1 MSRIN
6 IIFAIL
12 SFISI
17 NLYSQVDS
25 LQTITEK
32 ELKDTSGIGYTINH
46 IKLDTIRI
54 DSIKTDTLFLD
65 SIKADSLT
73 FESLNK
79 DTLKLTPEQINVQ
92 MESDTFLKLQLP
104 EYFTDSLKT
113 TDTSF
118 VTQSILTDSLLY
130 QTFIGKLNDSLIFE
144 KPDTS
149 WYISYKLN
157 HLLNSGEFSINDTL
171 ERAIRKLIYFYQ
183 NQKASDAI
191 DYLKYKLDSP
201 GQIIGVKNK
210 KWQHLNDSLRNALI
224 YLIKNIPEDSLSY
237 TFYNSMNDSV
247 NFDFHENEIDSVHF
261 KLYDHRGEHVL
272 LWIKK
277 SDKNQFDIFL
287 EDGVYLEKT
296 RQQKIVEQGIDVN
309 LKFPKLKKVSKTN
322 IIVPI
327 WELKGLADIKFN
339 QGYLSNWAEGGENS
353 MSALSVF
360 KFSADYSYGRIKSFD
375 SDIEY
380 RLGYLKLGD
389 KPLQKNDDRL
399 EINAKYGRTAFNNWY
414 YSALINF
421 KTQFLK
427 GYEYPNDSVAISQF
441 MAPGYLVFSLGLDYK
456 PSNKLTVLVSPITSK
471 FTIMADTVNF
481 DQTRYGLSKD
491 EKIRKEIGAYIKAIS
506 KIKFNH
512 KISLENKLT
521 FFTNYTHNP
530 QNIDVDWEADL
541 SVALTDYIKL
551 SVNAHMIYDDD
562 VDFPVLDDAGNQI
575 GTTQKLQFKELFG
588 IGFTYQF

>member
-1 MSRIN
+1 MNRIT
-6 IIFAIL
+6 IILLTLLIF
-12 SFISI
+12 SI
-17 NLYSQVDS
+17 NLYSQDDS
-25 LQTITEK
+25 LKIIQKTELTDSSAFIYVNDSLRTDSLLIDK
-32 ELKDTSGIGYTINH
+32 FQS
-46 IKLDTIRI
+46 
-54 DSIKTDTLFLD
+54 DSIILEP
-65 SIKADSLT
+65 LT
-73 FESLNK
+73 K
-79 DTLKLTPEQINVQ
+79 DTLKLTPEEIIVQ
-92 MESDTFLKLQLP
+92 VEHDSLPQLQLP
-104 EYFTDSLKT
+104 ENFTDSLKT

-118 VTQSILTDSLLY
+118 ITQSILTDSLLY
-130 QTFIGKLNDSLIFE
+130 QEFIGKLNDSLIFE

-149 WYISYKLN
+149 WYVSYKLN
-157 HLLNSGEFSINDTL
+157 HLLNSGEFTINDTI

-183 NQKASDAI
+183 NQKTDHAI
-191 DYLKYKLDSP
+191 DYLKYKLDSS
-201 GQIIGVKNK
+201 GQLISLKNK
-210 KWQHLNDSLRNALI
+210 KATHLSDSLRDALVF
-224 YLIKNIPEDSLSY
+224 LLQNIPEDSLSY

-247 NFDFHENEIDSVHF
+247 NFDFRENEIDSVHF

-277 SDKNQFDIFL
+277 SDKNAFDLFL

-296 RQQKIVEQGIDVN
+296 RQQRIVEQGIDVN
-309 LKFPKLKKVSKTN
+309 LKFPKLRKVRKTN

-360 KFSADYSYGRIKSFD
+360 KFSADYNYGRIKSFD

-414 YSALINF
+414 YSALVNF

-456 PSNKLTVLVSPITSK
+456 PSNKLTILVSPLTSK
-471 FTIMADTVNF
+471 FTIMADTTNF

-521 FFTNYTHNP
+521 FFTNYTNNP

-588 IGFTYQF
+588 VGFTYQF

>member
-1 MSRIN
+1 MRT
-6 IIFAIL
+6 
-12 SFISI
+12 
-17 NLYSQVDS
+17 DS
-25 LQTITEK
+25 LLIDKFQ
-32 ELKDTSGIGYTINH
+32 S
-46 IKLDTIRI
+46 
-54 DSIKTDTLFLD
+54 DSIILEP
-65 SIKADSLT
+65 LT
-73 FESLNK
+73 K
-79 DTLKLTPEQINVQ
+79 DTLKLTPEEIIVQ
-92 MESDTFLKLQLP
+92 VEHDSLPQLQLP
-104 EYFTDSLKT
+104 ENFTDSLKT

-118 VTQSILTDSLLY
+118 ITQSILTDSLLY
-130 QTFIGKLNDSLIFE
+130 QEFIGKLNDSLIFE

-149 WYISYKLN
+149 WYVSYKLN
-157 HLLNSGEFSINDTL
+157 HLLNSGEFTINDTI

-183 NQKASDAI
+183 NQKTDHAI
-191 DYLKYKLDSP
+191 DYLKYKLDSS
-201 GQIIGVKNK
+201 GQLISLKNK
-210 KWQHLNDSLRNALI
+210 KATHLSDSLRDALVF
-224 YLIKNIPEDSLSY
+224 LLQNIPEDTLSY

-247 NFDFHENEIDSVHF
+247 NFDFRENEIDSVHF

-277 SDKNQFDIFL
+277 SDKNAFDLIL

-296 RQQKIVEQGIDVN
+296 RQQRIVEQGIDVN
-309 LKFPKLKKVSKTN
+309 LKFPKLRKVRKTN

-360 KFSADYSYGRIKSFD
+360 KFSADYNYGRIKSFD

-414 YSALINF
+414 YSALVNF

-456 PSNKLTVLVSPITSK
+456 PSNKLTILVSPLTSK
-471 FTIMADTVNF
+471 FTIMADTTNF

-521 FFTNYTHNP
+521 FFTNYTNNP

>member
-1 MSRIN
+1 MNRIT
-6 IIFAIL
+6 IILLTLLIF
-12 SFISI
+12 SI
-17 NLYSQVDS
+17 NLYSQDDS
-25 LQTITEK
+25 LKIIQKTELTDSSAFIYVNDSLRTDSLLIDK
-32 ELKDTSGIGYTINH
+32 FQS
-46 IKLDTIRI
+46 
-54 DSIKTDTLFLD
+54 DSIILEP
-65 SIKADSLT
+65 LT
-73 FESLNK
+73 K
-79 DTLKLTPEQINVQ
+79 DTLKLTPEEIIVQ
-92 MESDTFLKLQLP
+92 VEHDSLPQLQLP
-104 EYFTDSLKT
+104 ENFTDSLKT

-118 VTQSILTDSLLY
+118 ITQSILTDSLLY
-130 QTFIGKLNDSLIFE
+130 QEFIGKLNDSLIFE

-149 WYISYKLN
+149 WYVSYKLN
-157 HLLNSGEFSINDTL
+157 HLLNSGEFTINDTI

-183 NQKASDAI
+183 NQKTDHAI
-191 DYLKYKLDSP
+191 DYLKYKLDSS
-201 GQIIGVKNK
+201 GQLISLKNK
-210 KWQHLNDSLRNALI
+210 KATHLSDSLRDALVF
-224 YLIKNIPEDSLSY
+224 LLQNIPEDSLSY

-247 NFDFHENEIDSVHF
+247 NFDFRENEIDSVHF

-277 SDKNQFDIFL
+277 SDKNAFDLFL

-296 RQQKIVEQGIDVN
+296 RQQRIVEQGIDVN
-309 LKFPKLKKVSKTN
+309 LKFPKLRKVRKTN

-360 KFSADYSYGRIKSFD
+360 KFSADYNYGRIKSFD

-414 YSALINF
+414 YSALVNF

-456 PSNKLTVLVSPITSK
+456 PSNKLTILVSPLTSK
-471 FTIMADTVNF
+471 FTIMADTTNF

-521 FFTNYTHNP
+521 FFTNYTNNP

-575 GTTQKLQFKELFG
+575 GT
-588 IGFTYQF
+588 

>member
-1 MSRIN
+1 
-6 IIFAIL
+6 
-12 SFISI
+12 
-17 NLYSQVDS
+17 LYSQDDS
-25 LQTITEK
+25 LKIIQKTELTDSSAFIYVNDSLRTDSLLIDK
-32 ELKDTSGIGYTINH
+32 FQS
-46 IKLDTIRI
+46 
-54 DSIKTDTLFLD
+54 DSIILEP
-65 SIKADSLT
+65 LT
-73 FESLNK
+73 K
-79 DTLKLTPEQINVQ
+79 DTLKLTPEEIIVQ
-92 MESDTFLKLQLP
+92 VEHDSLPQLQLP
-104 EYFTDSLKT
+104 ENFTDSLKT

-118 VTQSILTDSLLY
+118 ITQSILTDSLLY
-130 QTFIGKLNDSLIFE
+130 QEFIGKLNDSLIFE

-149 WYISYKLN
+149 WYVSYKLN
-157 HLLNSGEFSINDTL
+157 HLLNSGEFTINDTI

-183 NQKASDAI
+183 NQKTDHAI
-191 DYLKYKLDSP
+191 DYLKYKLDSS
-201 GQIIGVKNK
+201 GQLISLKNK
-210 KWQHLNDSLRNALI
+210 KATHLSDSLRDALVF
-224 YLIKNIPEDSLSY
+224 LLQNIPEDSLSY

-247 NFDFHENEIDSVHF
+247 NFDFRENEIDSVHF

-277 SDKNQFDIFL
+277 SDKNAFDLFL

-296 RQQKIVEQGIDVN
+296 RQQRIVEQGIDVN
-309 LKFPKLKKVSKTN
+309 LKFPKLRKVRKTN

-360 KFSADYSYGRIKSFD
+360 KFSADYNYGRIKSFD

-414 YSALINF
+414 YSALVNF

-456 PSNKLTVLVSPITSK
+456 PSNKLTILVSPLTSK
-471 FTIMADTVNF
+471 FTIMADTTNF

-521 FFTNYTHNP
+521 FFTNYTNNP

>member
-1 MSRIN
+1 MNRIT
-6 IIFAIL
+6 IILLTLLIF
-12 SFISI
+12 SI
-17 NLYSQVDS
+17 NLYSQDDS
-25 LQTITEK
+25 LKIIQKTELTDSSAFIYVNDSLRTDSLLIDK
-32 ELKDTSGIGYTINH
+32 FQS
-46 IKLDTIRI
+46 
-54 DSIKTDTLFLD
+54 DSIILEP
-65 SIKADSLT
+65 LT
-73 FESLNK
+73 K
-79 DTLKLTPEQINVQ
+79 DTLKLTPEEIIVQ
-92 MESDTFLKLQLP
+92 VEHDSLPQLQLP
-104 EYFTDSLKT
+104 ENFTDSLKT

-118 VTQSILTDSLLY
+118 ITQSILTDSLLY
-130 QTFIGKLNDSLIFE
+130 QEFIGKLNDSLIFE

-149 WYISYKLN
+149 WYVSYKLN
-157 HLLNSGEFSINDTL
+157 HLLNSGEFTINDTI

-183 NQKASDAI
+183 NQKTDHAI
-191 DYLKYKLDSP
+191 DYLKYKLDSS
-201 GQIIGVKNK
+201 GQLISLKNK
-210 KWQHLNDSLRNALI
+210 KATHLSDSLRDALVF
-224 YLIKNIPEDSLSY
+224 LLQNIPEDSLSY

-247 NFDFHENEIDSVHF
+247 NFDFRENEIDSVHF

-277 SDKNQFDIFL
+277 SDKNAFDLFL

-296 RQQKIVEQGIDVN
+296 RQQRIVEQGIDVN
-309 LKFPKLKKVSKTN
+309 LKFPKLRKVRKTN

-360 KFSADYSYGRIKSFD
+360 KFSADYNYGRIKSFD

-414 YSALINF
+414 YSALVNF

-427 GYEYPNDSVAISQF
+427 GYEYPNDLVAISQF

-456 PSNKLTVLVSPITSK
+456 PSNKLTILVSPLTSK
-471 FTIMADTVNF
+471 FTIMADTTNF

-521 FFTNYTHNP
+521 FFTNYTNNP

>member
-1 MSRIN
+1 
-6 IIFAIL
+6 
-12 SFISI
+12 
-17 NLYSQVDS
+17 LYSQDDS
-25 LQTITEK
+25 LKIIQKTELTDSSAFIYVNDSLRTDSLLIDK
-32 ELKDTSGIGYTINH
+32 FQS
-46 IKLDTIRI
+46 
-54 DSIKTDTLFLD
+54 DSIILEP
-65 SIKADSLT
+65 LT
-73 FESLNK
+73 K
-79 DTLKLTPEQINVQ
+79 DTLKLTPEEIIVQ
-92 MESDTFLKLQLP
+92 VEHDSLPQLQLP
-104 EYFTDSLKT
+104 ENFTDSLKT

-118 VTQSILTDSLLY
+118 ITQSILTDSLLY
-130 QTFIGKLNDSLIFE
+130 QEFIGKLNDSLIFE

-149 WYISYKLN
+149 WYVSYKLN
-157 HLLNSGEFSINDTL
+157 HLLNSGEFTINDTI

-183 NQKASDAI
+183 NQKTDHAI
-191 DYLKYKLDSP
+191 DYLKYKLDSS
-201 GQIIGVKNK
+201 GQLISLKNK
-210 KWQHLNDSLRNALI
+210 KATHLSDSLRDALVF
-224 YLIKNIPEDSLSY
+224 LLQNIPEDTLSY

-247 NFDFHENEIDSVHF
+247 NFDFRENEIDSVHF

-277 SDKNQFDIFL
+277 SDKNAFDLFL

-296 RQQKIVEQGIDVN
+296 RQQRIVEQGIDVN
-309 LKFPKLKKVSKTN
+309 LKFPKLRKVRKTN

-360 KFSADYSYGRIKSFD
+360 KFSADYNYGRIKSFD

-414 YSALINF
+414 YSALVNF

-456 PSNKLTVLVSPITSK
+456 PSNKLTILVSPLTSK
-471 FTIMADTVNF
+471 FTIMADTTNF

-521 FFTNYTHNP
+521 FFTNYTNNP

>member
-1 MSRIN
+1 MNRIT
-6 IIFAIL
+6 IILLTLLIF
-12 SFISI
+12 SI
-17 NLYSQVDS
+17 NLYSQDDS
-25 LQTITEK
+25 LKIIQKTELTDSSAFIYVNDSLRTDSLLIDK
-32 ELKDTSGIGYTINH
+32 FQS
-46 IKLDTIRI
+46 
-54 DSIKTDTLFLD
+54 DSIILEP
-65 SIKADSLT
+65 LT
-73 FESLNK
+73 K
-79 DTLKLTPEQINVQ
+79 DTLKLTPEEIIVQ
-92 MESDTFLKLQLP
+92 VEHDSLPQLQLP
-104 EYFTDSLKT
+104 ENFTDSLKT

-118 VTQSILTDSLLY
+118 ITQSILTDSLLY
-130 QTFIGKLNDSLIFE
+130 QEFIGKLNDSLIFE

-149 WYISYKLN
+149 WYVSYKLN
-157 HLLNSGEFSINDTL
+157 HLLNSGEFTINDTI

-183 NQKASDAI
+183 NQKTDHAI
-191 DYLKYKLDSP
+191 DYLKYKLDSS
-201 GQIIGVKNK
+201 GQLISLKNK
-210 KWQHLNDSLRNALI
+210 KATHLSDSLRDALVF
-224 YLIKNIPEDSLSY
+224 LLQNIPEDTLSY

-247 NFDFHENEIDSVHF
+247 NFDFRENEIDSVHF

-277 SDKNQFDIFL
+277 SDKNAFDLIL

-296 RQQKIVEQGIDVN
+296 RQQRIVEQGIDVN
-309 LKFPKLKKVSKTN
+309 LKFPKLRKVRKTN

-360 KFSADYSYGRIKSFD
+360 KFSADYNYGRIKSFD

-414 YSALINF
+414 YSALVNF

-456 PSNKLTVLVSPITSK
+456 PSNKLTILVSPLTSK
-471 FTIMADTVNF
+471 FTIMADTTNF

-521 FFTNYTHNP
+521 FFTNYTNNP

>member
-1 MSRIN
+1 
-6 IIFAIL
+6 
-12 SFISI
+12 
-17 NLYSQVDS
+17 LYSQDDS
-25 LQTITEK
+25 LKIIQKTELTDSSAFIYVNDSLRTDSLLIDK
-32 ELKDTSGIGYTINH
+32 FQS
-46 IKLDTIRI
+46 
-54 DSIKTDTLFLD
+54 DSIILEP
-65 SIKADSLT
+65 LT
-73 FESLNK
+73 K
-79 DTLKLTPEQINVQ
+79 DTLKLTPEEIIVQ
-92 MESDTFLKLQLP
+92 VEHDSLPQLQLP
-104 EYFTDSLKT
+104 ENFTDSLKT

-118 VTQSILTDSLLY
+118 ITQSILTDSLLY
-130 QTFIGKLNDSLIFE
+130 QEFIGKLNDSLIFE

-149 WYISYKLN
+149 WYVSYKLN
-157 HLLNSGEFSINDTL
+157 HLLNSGEFTINDTI

-183 NQKASDAI
+183 NQKTDHAI
-191 DYLKYKLDSP
+191 DYLKYKLDSS
-201 GQIIGVKNK
+201 GQLISLKNK
-210 KWQHLNDSLRNALI
+210 KATHLSDSLRDALVF
-224 YLIKNIPEDSLSY
+224 LLQNIPEDTLSY

-247 NFDFHENEIDSVHF
+247 NFDFRENEIDSVHF

-277 SDKNQFDIFL
+277 SDKNAFDLFL

-296 RQQKIVEQGIDVN
+296 RQQRIVEQGIDVN
-309 LKFPKLKKVSKTN
+309 LKFPKLRKVRKTN

-360 KFSADYSYGRIKSFD
+360 KFSADYNYGRIKSFD

-414 YSALINF
+414 YSALVNF

-456 PSNKLTVLVSPITSK
+456 PSNKLTILVSPLTSK
-471 FTIMADTVNF
+471 FTIMADTTNF

-521 FFTNYTHNP
+521 FFTNYTNNP

-588 IGFTYQF
+588 VGFTYQF

>member
-191 DYLKYKLDSP
+191 DYLKYKLDSS
-201 GQIIGVKNK
+201 GQIIGVKSK

-360 KFSADYSYGRIKSFD
+360 KFSADYSYGRKKSFD

-414 YSALINF
+414 YSALVNF
-421 KTQFLK
+421 KTQFLQ

-456 PSNKLTVLVSPITSK
+456 PSNKLTILVSPLTSK
-471 FTIMADTVNF
+471 FTIMADTTNF
-481 DQTRYGLSKD
+481 DQTRYGLGKD

-521 FFTNYTHNP
+521 FFTNYTNNP

-551 SVNAHMIYDDD
+551 SVNAHIIYDDD
-562 VDFPVLDDAGNQI
+562 VDFPVLDDTGNQI

-588 IGFTYQF
+588 IGFTYEF

>member
-1 MSRIN
+1 MNRIT
-6 IIFAIL
+6 IILLTLLIF
-12 SFISI
+12 SI
-17 NLYSQVDS
+17 NLYSQDDS
-25 LQTITEK
+25 LKIIQKTELTDSSAFIYVNDSLRTDSLLIDK
-32 ELKDTSGIGYTINH
+32 FQS
-46 IKLDTIRI
+46 
-54 DSIKTDTLFLD
+54 DSIILEP
-65 SIKADSLT
+65 LT
-73 FESLNK
+73 K
-79 DTLKLTPEQINVQ
+79 DTLKLTPEEIIVQ
-92 MESDTFLKLQLP
+92 VEHDSLPQLQLP
-104 EYFTDSLKT
+104 ENFTDSLKT

-118 VTQSILTDSLLY
+118 ITQSILTDSLLY
-130 QTFIGKLNDSLIFE
+130 QEFIGKLNDSLIFE

-149 WYISYKLN
+149 WYVSYKLN
-157 HLLNSGEFSINDTL
+157 HLLNSGEFTINDTI

-183 NQKASDAI
+183 NQKTDHAI
-191 DYLKYKLDSP
+191 DYLKYKLDSS
-201 GQIIGVKNK
+201 GQLISLKNK
-210 KWQHLNDSLRNALI
+210 KATHLSDSLRDALVF
-224 YLIKNIPEDSLSY
+224 LLQNIPEDSLSY

-247 NFDFHENEIDSVHF
+247 NFDFRENEIDSVHF

-277 SDKNQFDIFL
+277 SDKNAFDLIL

-296 RQQKIVEQGIDVN
+296 RQQRIVEQGIDVN
-309 LKFPKLKKVSKTN
+309 LKFPKLRKVRKTN

-360 KFSADYSYGRIKSFD
+360 KFSADYNYGRIKSFD

-414 YSALINF
+414 YSALVNF

-456 PSNKLTVLVSPITSK
+456 PSNKLTILVSPLTSK
-471 FTIMADTVNF
+471 FTIMADTTNF

-521 FFTNYTHNP
+521 FFTNYTNNP

-588 IGFTYQF
+588 VGFTYQF